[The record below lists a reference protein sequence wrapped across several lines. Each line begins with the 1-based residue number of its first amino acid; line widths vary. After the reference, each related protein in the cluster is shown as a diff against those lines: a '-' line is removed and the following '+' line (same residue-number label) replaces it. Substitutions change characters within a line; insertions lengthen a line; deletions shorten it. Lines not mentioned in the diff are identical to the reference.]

1 MMNVVDL
8 LPILCSLVLLL
19 GLLLYL
25 GYPLLTS
32 GRVGAASGPTR
43 QLFERKEQLLGE
55 IVELELDRE
64 LGKVSAEDFQRL
76 FAELEA
82 ETLAVIDEL
91 DRLNGASSYQ
101 RERRIEEEVAALR
114 QKTAVPRCRGCGT
127 VRREGDMFC
136 PKCGASLVEPS

>member
-1 MMNVVDL
+1 MNVTEL
-8 LPILCSLVLLL
+8 LPIICSIALLL

-25 GYPLLTS
+25 GHPLLT
-32 GRVGAASGPTR
+32 GGQAGAAAGPTR

-82 ETLAVIDEL
+82 ETLAIIGEL
-91 DRLNGASSYQ
+91 DRLNGASSDQ
-101 RERRIEEEVAALR
+101 FERRIEEEVAALR
-114 QKTAVPRCRGCGT
+114 QKTAAPRCHSCGAL
-127 VRREGDMFC
+127 RREGDLFC
-136 PKCGASLVEPS
+136 PQCGASLAESS

>member
-1 MMNVVDL
+1 MNATDL
-8 LPILCSLVLLL
+8 LPILCSVALLL

-25 GYPLLTS
+25 GRPLLTS
-32 GRVGAASGPTR
+32 GRTSAASRPTR

-82 ETLAVIDEL
+82 ETLAVIGEL
-91 DRLNGASSYQ
+91 DRLNGASSSQ
-101 RERRIEEEVAALR
+101 LERRIEKEVAALR
-114 QKTAVPRCRGCGT
+114 QKTAPRCHSCGAL
-127 VRREGDMFC
+127 RREGDLFC
-136 PKCGASLVEPS
+136 PQCGASLVESS

>member
-1 MMNVVDL
+1 MNMLGL
-8 LPILCSLVLLL
+8 LPILCSVALLL

-25 GYPLLTS
+25 GRPLLTS
-32 GRVGAASGPTR
+32 GRAGTASRPTR

-82 ETLAVIDEL
+82 ETLAVIGEL
-91 DRLNGASSYQ
+91 DRLNGASSH
-101 RERRIEEEVAALR
+101 RLERRIEEEVAALR
-114 QKTAVPRCRGCGT
+114 QKPATPRCRSCG
-127 VRREGDMFC
+127 VLRREGDRFC
-136 PKCGASLVEPS
+136 PQCGASLVEAG

>member
-8 LPILCSLVLLL
+8 LPILCSVALLL

-32 GRVGAASGPTR
+32 GRVGAASRPTR

-76 FAELEA
+76 FAELE
-82 ETLAVIDEL
+82 
-91 DRLNGASSYQ
+91 G
-101 RERRIEEEVAALR
+101 
-114 QKTAVPRCRGCGT
+114 
-127 VRREGDMFC
+127 
-136 PKCGASLVEPS
+136 